1 MGKDWQDCIVT
12 LIDLVGVRAKA
23 PQGIA
28 SALMRKFHNV
38 VVKERGSLNATASA
52 YVWNDSVLL
61 LSYVNDNSSSFE
73 GAMKDADKLKR
84 RVDTVERSYAIAVK
98 GQTFPPVN
106 DPATHMKSPSITVI
120 RASSWAMA
128 NVFEI
133 EKKLGKLKKS
143 WYVDGWIKNRI
154 STSQRFQKESMTM
167 FPLKQKRPIYV
178 FEDYLWAQE

>member
-12 LIDLVGVRAKA
+12 LIDLQGVKA
-23 PQGIA
+23 MAEQGIA
-28 SALMRKFHNV
+28 SKLMLKFHNIV
-38 VVKERGSLNATASA
+38 IKERDSLNATAHA

-61 LSYVNDNSSSFE
+61 LSYVNEDDSSFE
-73 GAMKDADKLKR
+73 SAMKDADKLKR
-84 RVDTVERSYAIAVK
+84 RVDVIVRSYAIAVK

-106 DPATHMKSPSITVI
+106 DAATHKKSPSVTVI

-133 EKKLGKLKKS
+133 EKKLGNLKKP

-154 STSQRFQKESMTM
+154 TTSQKFQKESMTM
-167 FPLKQKRPIYV
+167 FPSKKKRPIYV
-178 FEDYLWAQE
+178 FDGYLWAQE